1 MITKCWLGLTGVCFA
16 DSGNLGTFL
25 LSGLTSQSFWWVRL
39 PPTNWTTVSPL
50 AGSPLGGAIFFP
62 LDKPLLPLVDRSP
75 DTVVLSPLDGT
86 ASPPLG
92 GVVTSSVFPSPDR
105 IVVSLLDGLL
115 SSPLDGPVFPLVE
128 VLIVTLVDGPVFPL
142 VVGSA

>member
-1 MITKCWLGLTGVCFA
+1 MSVLLTVETWAPFFFLDLRPSPFGGLDF
-16 DSGNLGTFL
+16 
-25 LSGLTSQSFWWVRL
+25 
-39 PPTNWTTVSPL
+39 PPMNWTTVSPL
-50 AGSPLGGAIFFP
+50 AGSPLGGTIFSL
-62 LDKPLLPLVDRSP
+62 LDKPLLPPVDRSP

-142 VVGSA
+142 VVGSVLARRSVRSPV